1 MRKTGEESEKWD
13 KARKKDLTIRSPEED
28 KDEDLAS
35 ETNGDKCKQ
44 SNERMKLSKSFISE
58 SERLRC
64 KLKFHEKGRT
74 KN

>member
-35 ETNGDKCKQ
+35 ETKGDKCKQ
-44 SNERMKLSKSFISE
+44 SSDRMRFSKSSTSE
-58 SERLRC
+58 LERLRR
-64 KLKFHEKGRT
+64 KLKFQEKG
-74 KN
+74 

>member
-44 SNERMKLSKSFISE
+44 SSDRMRFSKSSTSE
-58 SERLRC
+58 LERLR
-64 KLKFHEKGRT
+64 R
-74 KN
+74 N